1 MTEKQQQ
8 YIRVLL
14 ENQASK
20 IKLQVG
26 FFSNFRKKVQKEI
39 DAKLKEG
46 YAELVMMKWLF
57 WKLNILSTA
66 SEQMKTLINA
76 IDWKIT

>member
-1 MTEKQQQ
+1 MPN
-8 YIRVLL
+8 L
-14 ENQASK
+14 
-20 IKLQVG
+20 
-26 FFSNFRKKVQKEI
+26 
-39 DAKLKEG
+39 
-46 YAELVMMKWLF
+46 MMIKWLS